1 MPAPAGRDRV
11 DAVRRF
17 NRFYTQHIGVLNEGL
32 LDSPLSLAQG
42 RVLYEIAHRDRP
54 AASEIGDALGLDPGY
69 LSRILRDFDRR
80 GLVTTARADGD
91 RRRRLLALTAAG
103 RRMIATLDARARKQV
118 ASFLDPRSSADQ
130 ARLLGAMETIH
141 GLLAPAG
148 STGNPGA
155 EAPGP
160 RARRDSRGTESPA
173 PRRQEAWTL
182 RPHRPGDMG
191 WIVHRQGVLYT
202 QEYGWDEHFEAMV
215 ARITADFIDRFDPA
229 RERCWIAERHGVIVG
244 SVFVVRHTKTT
255 AKLRLLYVE
264 PDARGL
270 GIGKR
275 LVDECVNFAREA
287 GYRRMTLWTNSI
299 LDAARHLYERAGFE
313 RVGRERLHRFG
324 RDLEFET
331 WALDLR
337 P

>member
-1 MPAPAGRDRV
+1 MSAPASRARV

-17 NRFYTQHIGVLNEGL
+17 NRFYTQQIGVLNEGL

-42 RVLYEIAHRDRP
+42 RVLYEIAHRDHP
-54 AASEIGDALGLDPGY
+54 TATEIGEALGLDAGY

-80 GLVTTARADGD
+80 ELVTTARAAGD
-91 RRRRLLALTAAG
+91 ARRRLLGLTAAG
-103 RRMIATLDARARKQV
+103 RRMVATLDTRARKQI
-118 ASFLDPRSSADQ
+118 ASFLEPRSTADQ
-130 ARLLGAMETIH
+130 ARLLGAMETIQ
-141 GLLAPAG
+141 GLLRPA
-148 STGNPGA
+148 SATDN
-155 EAPGP
+155 
-160 RARRDSRGTESPA
+160 
-173 PRRQEAWTL
+173 WTL

-191 WIVHRQGVLYT
+191 WIVHRHGALYAE
-202 QEYGWDEHFEAMV
+202 EYGWDARFEALV
-215 ARITADFIDRFDPA
+215 ARITADFIDRFDPEC
-229 RERCWIAERHGVIVG
+229 ERCWIAERRGAIVG

-275 LVDECVNFAREA
+275 LVDECVAFARTA

-299 LDAARHLYERAGFE
+299 LDAARHLYERAGFVC
-313 RVGRERLHRFG
+313 VGRERQHRFG
-324 RDLEFET
+324 HDLEFQT
-331 WALDLR
+331 WTLDLR